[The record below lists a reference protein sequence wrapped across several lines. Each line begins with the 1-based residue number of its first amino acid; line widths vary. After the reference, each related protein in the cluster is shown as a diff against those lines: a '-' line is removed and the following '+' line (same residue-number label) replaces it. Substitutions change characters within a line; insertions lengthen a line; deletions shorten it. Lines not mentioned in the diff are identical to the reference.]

1 MGTSKRSKIELNE
14 YFQIGHLYE
23 YKMNKLSQIKENGG
37 IITKTYML
45 NSFTKQWSFGVLEK
59 SMLMEDIQNHGE
71 EISFLYTNDSVEI
84 LKKIS

>member
-1 MGTSKRSKIELNE
+1 MGTSKRSKIKLDE

-45 NSFTKQWSFGVLEK
+45 KGFTKQWSFGVLEK